1 MLHGRKDIFEGT
13 RPATIGSDGETELP
27 ILYYK
32 DEAAYFYFTADA
44 EEVQKR
50 LPSDKLR
57 VVKVS
62 PTRCMVALATYNYI
76 HASVGSYGETVMVAI
91 VMHDKEPKGPL
102 PLIRQAADPHFGTF
116 VFHCPVT
123 TYWALN
129 GGRTMWNYPKFIS
142 NMTFKSN
149 GNYFECDL
157 SSDGRKIFDMRAPK
171 RGSLSRDTKMQRCFL
186 AQDGNLVAAPI
197 PAQGICETAIM
208 PLDASVKVYPGH
220 PMSDDWLAIKPSRH
234 PIMTQHYSG
243 HMAALGQGYVMES
256 GIRAYEG
263 HTFTNGGKDGEL
275 RVIYGDM
282 EYKVD
287 TEHQKKI
294 TITRV

>member
-1 MLHGRKDIFEGT
+1 
-13 RPATIGSDGETELP
+13 
-27 ILYYK
+27 
-32 DEAAYFYFTADA
+32 
-44 EEVQKR
+44 
-50 LPSDKLR
+50 
-57 VVKVS
+57 
-62 PTRCMVALATYNYI
+62 
-76 HASVGSYGETVMVAI
+76 
-91 VMHDKEPKGPL
+91 
-102 PLIRQAADPHFGTF
+102 
-116 VFHCPVT
+116 
-123 TYWALN
+123 
-129 GGRTMWNYPKFIS
+129 
-142 NMTFKSN
+142 MTFKSN

-275 RVIYGDM
+275 HVIYGDM
-282 EYKVD
+282 GD
-287 TEHQKKI
+287 
-294 TITRV
+294 ITRRFFVSTLPILPGVNSFSYIVHYTPYLKNCGLYF